1 MWIIHANMK
10 MEKTLILKEVL
21 GRLMK
26 EISDIRPE
34 VNKKDEGTLCNNEA
48 FK

>member
-1 MWIIHANMK
+1 MK
-10 MEKTLILKEVL
+10 KIKKKLVLKELL

-26 EISDIRPE
+26 EISNVKPE
-34 VNKKDEGTLCNNEA
+34 VNKRDGGRLCNNEA